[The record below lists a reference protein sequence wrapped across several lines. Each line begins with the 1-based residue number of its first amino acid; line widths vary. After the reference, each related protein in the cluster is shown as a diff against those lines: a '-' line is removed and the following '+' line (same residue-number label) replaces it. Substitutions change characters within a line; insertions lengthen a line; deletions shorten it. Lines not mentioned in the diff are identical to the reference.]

1 MAKSLLDEREAPR
14 ELIERL
20 RFSMNVMEPAATPAR
35 FPGWLRIV
43 LIGRKPKRTLARAAV
58 LAAVCY
64 IVFKFFIFRALILPV
79 RIEGNSMFPTYHDR
93 GINFINRLAYHHA
106 EPERGDVVGI
116 RMAGPSIMLM
126 KRIVGLPGETI
137 AFENGR
143 LLINGVRIDE
153 PYLKFHSPA
162 PDLEP
167 VKLGP
172 NEYYVIGDNRMNSDR
187 GRIDRDRI
195 VGRIIL

>member
-1 MAKSLLDEREAPR
+1 
-14 ELIERL
+14 
-20 RFSMNVMEPAATPAR
+20 MNNMEPGATTAR
-35 FPGWLRIV
+35 FPGWLRIA
-43 LIGRKPKRTLARAAV
+43 LIGRKPKRTLVRATILAV
-58 LAAVCY
+58 FCF
-64 IVFKFFIFRALILPV
+64 VFFKLFVFRVLVLPV

-93 GINFINRLAYHHA
+93 GINFVNRLAYRHSD
-106 EPERGDVVGI
+106 PQRGDVVGI

-137 AFENGR
+137 AFEHGR
-143 LLINGVRIDE
+143 LFVNGEPIAE
-153 PYLKFHSPA
+153 PYLKHHSPA
-162 PDLEP
+162 PYLEP

-195 VGRIIL
+195 VGRIVL